1 MSVKSGWAEEWKR
14 LWWERLSD
22 DVSWKAFNLGSFHS
36 CLIVLSGEVGG
47 RHVGGAWG
55 GGFHWNLSF
64 FLCTDEQR
72 WRQVWGG
79 FWGVVGVFHV
89 NCDSVIL
96 LALFISIS
104 PEVRIFC
111 ESGWTFLSIF
121 FFFPFNCV
129 GQFWGALDMNKI
141 LVCVFT
147 WRVGHNL
154 LGSFLNT
161 LWFLEMLWNGDC
173 ERTVAVITAVCH
185 SLWIHPTQTG
195 FFLYTWLVSF
205 PLKRWDWKKATCF
218 CWYLWACL
226 FNFTWF
232 CCINH
237 WILV

>member
-1 MSVKSGWAEEWKR
+1 MLDCSIGGGRGSPCGRGLRGRISLELELFSVYRWTKMAAGFGGILGCGGGVSCK
-14 LWWERLSD
+14 LWFCDLACTFYFHFSRSENILWVWL
-22 DVSWKAFNLGSFHS
+22 KFSFHF
-36 CLIVLSGEVGG
+36 V
-47 RHVGGAWG
+47 
-55 GGFHWNLSF
+55 
-64 FLCTDEQR
+64 
-72 WRQVWGG
+72 
-79 FWGVVGVFHV
+79 
-89 NCDSVIL
+89 
-96 LALFISIS
+96 
-104 PEVRIFC
+104 
-111 ESGWTFLSIF
+111 
-121 FFFPFNCV
+121 FPFNCV